1 MDQSALLNVQMEG
14 DLYTF
19 EGENYRFKKLDR
31 PKIIELPARERKVVA
46 ASKAQGHAVDQKNQ
60 KAPKPKGL
68 PQIYDFQFYPK
79 RLYELIDKEI
89 YAHRKAVNY
98 RAVAPS
104 DLTGKEAENAREAE
118 QEKIDNAEPLT
129 QEEQEEKEELLNE
142 GMADWTKKDFQAFRS
157 ASEKFGRHDYT
168 NIAAEIGKPVEKVEQ
183 YASVFWDRGPDEL
196 NDYEK
201 YVAQIE
207 KGEQKI
213 QRRQNTKAAL
223 ELKVSQYKA
232 PSYQLRLAYG
242 GNRGKTFTEEE
253 DRFLVCKLHD
263 FGSDNENVYDEIRQS
278 IRSAPQFRFDWFI
291 RSRTAAELARR
302 CNVLVGMVEK
312 EVADQLSEKMK
323 ANAATGSGRRSKK
336 GASTI
341 GSVTGDA
348 DIAKLMSGSA
358 TKRRAA
364 PNPPISEPKKSR
376 RTSLK

>member
-1 MDQSALLNVQMEG
+1 
-14 DLYTF
+14 
-19 EGENYRFKKLDR
+19 
-31 PKIIELPARERKVVA
+31 
-46 ASKAQGHAVDQKNQ
+46 
-60 KAPKPKGL
+60 
-68 PQIYDFQFYPK
+68 
-79 RLYELIDKEI
+79 
-89 YAHRKAVNY
+89 
-98 RAVAPS
+98 VAPS
-104 DLTGKEAENAREAE
+104 DLTGKEAENARETE

-129 QEEQEEKEELLNE
+129 QEEQEEKEDLLNE
-142 GMADWTKKDFQAFRS
+142 GMADWTKKDFQGFRS
-157 ASEKFGRHDYT
+157 ASEKFGRQDHV
-168 NIAAEIGKPVEKVEQ
+168 NIAAEIGKPVGKVEQ
-183 YASVFWDRGPDEL
+183 YAAVFWDRGPDEL

-223 ELKVSQYKA
+223 ELKVNQYKA
-232 PSYQLRLAYG
+232 PTYQLRLAYG

-253 DRFLVCKLHD
+253 DRFLVCKLHE

-323 ANAATGSGRRSKK
+323 TNATGSGRRSKK
-336 GASTI
+336 GASSI
-341 GSVTGDA
+341 GSAGDG
-348 DIAKLMSGSA
+348 DLAKLMSGSS

-364 PNPPISEPKKSR
+364 PTPPISEPKKTR